1 MKKSEYDHPYK
12 DIFSQ
17 KQVVRDLLSD
27 FIPHDLS
34 KLLDLESLEPCK
46 NVFIG
51 EGRDKEY
58 QERRNDLIWKVRF
71 NQEWLFIYI
80 LIEFQ
85 SSSDKYMALRMMVY
99 MGLLYQ
105 ELLKSGQISKKGLLP
120 PVLPI
125 VIYNGQKKWA
135 ASRQMADLIS
145 PTPLGFEMFRP
156 QLEYFLLDEQRTDET
171 EALKTK
177 NLVAAIIALEK
188 SRSREKL
195 YELLMLLTEWFKD
208 PDQRNIRRIFSFWFK
223 RAFFKKKHIEY
234 EIDESIDKMSE
245 VNTMFVDTVQV
256 WIDEWIDEGKVEGKI
271 EGKAL
276 NIIEMLEDGD
286 ISYEKAL
293 KKITPLRNQLNDEAF
308 WKDIDLRLER
318 LQK

>member
-1 MKKSEYDHPYK
+1 
-12 DIFSQ
+12 
-17 KQVVRDLLSD
+17 
-27 FIPHDLS
+27 
-34 KLLDLESLEPCK
+34 
-46 NVFIG
+46 
-51 EGRDKEY
+51 
-58 QERRNDLIWKVRF
+58 
-71 NQEWLFIYI
+71 
-80 LIEFQ
+80 
-85 SSSDKYMALRMMVY
+85 MALRMMVY

-125 VIYNGQKKWA
+125 VIYNGQKKWT

-195 YELLMLLTEWFKD
+195 YELMMLLTEWFKD

-256 WIDEWIDEGKVEGKI
+256 WIDEWKVEGKVEGK
-271 EGKAL
+271 AYA
-276 NIIEMLEDGD
+276 IIEMLEDGD

-293 KKITPLRNQLNDEAF
+293 KKITLLRTQLNDEAF

-318 LQK
+318 FK